1 MFFSL
6 IFCSFLV
13 ILASKMKGL
22 GGDFSMK
29 FWFLRENADIVK
41 IMVFPR
47 EKIYIFQ
54 SLGFQKS
61 IKNRE
66 KIDAKC
72 DVKNDGQ
79 KMTPKARKNQFLK
92 PFWPPQTLV
101 FWDFGYKNEDGF
113 LQHKNEQKRQQTDL
127 PNPPQS

>member
-1 MFFSL
+1 MFSL
-6 IFCSFLV
+6 
-13 ILASKMKGL
+13 G
-22 GGDFSMK
+22 
-29 FWFLRENADIVK
+29 K
-41 IMVFPR
+41 ID
-47 EKIYIFQ
+47 IFQ

-79 KMTPKARKNQFLK
+79 KVTPKARKNQFWE

-101 FWDFGYKNEDGF
+101 FFFRDFGYKNEDGF
-113 LQHKNEQKRQQTDL
+113 LQHKNNQKSQQTDL